1 MYRVQSDYIRHL
13 SKKEYVMLAEMCRYS
28 NNLYNVAVYN
38 IRQQFFRGEGYLPY
52 EKNYK
57 LCKANE
63 NYGLLQAGVAQQTLK
78 MADRSFQSFFALL
91 KLKKEGGYDKKVRI
105 PHYRERGGL
114 FGLTLS
120 TNAINIRSG
129 WLQVPMS
136 RAFSKSHDGKVIRI
150 RVPERMENRNIKEV
164 RIVPSCHGRYFRIQY
179 VYEDEGF
186 DLYMSQNRILAI
198 DVGLDNLAACI
209 TTLGTAHGR
218 HHDEAE
224 QPGEGLPPQGG

>member
-1 MYRVQSDYIRHL
+1 
-13 SKKEYVMLAEMCRYS
+13 
-28 NNLYNVAVYN
+28 
-38 IRQQFFRGEGYLPY
+38 
-52 EKNYK
+52 
-57 LCKANE
+57 
-63 NYGLLQAGVAQQTLK
+63 

-209 TTLGTAHGR
+209 TTLGTIHQPALEQGDGETARHRRQAGAQRPHEAHGR